1 MRYSI
6 KLQPTFVKEAKR
18 LGKRYPSITS
28 DIQNIG
34 KDLLKN
40 PEIGVDLGCGLR
52 KIRMRITPKGRGK
65 SGGARVITFNV
76 VAAIDETVINLIYI
90 YDKADR
96 SNISTN
102 EIEQLLKNNGLNK

>member
-6 KLQPTFVKEAKR
+6 KLQ
-18 LGKRYPSITS
+18 L
-28 DIQNIG
+28 
-34 KDLLKN
+34 
-40 PEIGVDLGCGLR
+40 
-52 KIRMRITPKGRGK
+52 
-65 SGGARVITFNV
+65 
-76 VAAIDETVINLIYI
+76 AAIDETVKNLIYI

>member
-18 LGKRYPSITS
+18 LGKRYPSITC

-52 KIRMRITPKGRGK
+52 KIRMRITSKGRGK